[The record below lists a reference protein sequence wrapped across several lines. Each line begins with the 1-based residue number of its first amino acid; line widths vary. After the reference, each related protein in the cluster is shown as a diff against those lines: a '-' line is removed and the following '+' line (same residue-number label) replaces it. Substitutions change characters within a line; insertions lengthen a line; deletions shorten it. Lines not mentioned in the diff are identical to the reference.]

1 MDISSI
7 LNNPDA
13 SNSTPGGSNP
23 PPGGSGGGSIPS
35 PSGRNLQVTMPGI
48 IAKLELQLAEPVQA
62 WNRPG
67 IYSSRF
73 MPNARLNPEECEFL
87 GDIVS
92 NDGNSRPYYVITRTI
107 DHNSVSRVVQVPE
120 NSTRMPGSFSPD
132 VKSSR
137 TFINYLSR
145 YR

>member
-62 WNRPG
+62 
-67 IYSSRF
+67 
-73 MPNARLNPEECEFL
+73 
-87 GDIVS
+87 
-92 NDGNSRPYYVITRTI
+92 
-107 DHNSVSRVVQVPE
+107 
-120 NSTRMPGSFSPD
+120 
-132 VKSSR
+132 
-137 TFINYLSR
+137 
-145 YR
+145 